1 MEYHHTAS
9 AESDGGAVD
18 ISQERWQ
25 SSTSQTG
32 HYVRYMSSD
41 GHLGDKSRRAEF
53 GRRCGEQRSF

>member
-1 MEYHHTAS
+1 MEV
-9 AESDGGAVD
+9 AVD

-41 GHLGDKSRRAEF
+41 GHLGDKLRVLNSVDDVESSAVSE
-53 GRRCGEQRSF
+53 